1 IALEIILGF
10 NPLQVLMTTDNNRIA
25 PHEELLK
32 KYNREYED
40 AYYIIVEE
48 TDSNEQIWRI
58 IHKLI
63 QIDDR
68 NRFES
73 VDAFMDSMKSIKGG
87 L

>member
-1 IALEIILGF
+1 
-10 NPLQVLMTTDNNRIA
+10 M
-25 PHEELLK
+25 
-32 KYNREYED
+32 
-40 AYYIIVEE
+40 EE